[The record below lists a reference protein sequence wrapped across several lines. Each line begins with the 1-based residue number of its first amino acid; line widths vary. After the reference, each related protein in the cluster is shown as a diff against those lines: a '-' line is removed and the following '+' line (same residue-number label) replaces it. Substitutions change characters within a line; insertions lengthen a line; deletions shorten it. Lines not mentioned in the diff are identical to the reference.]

1 MIMARYLEKGE
12 NAMNLHIVPSG
23 KDDAILY
30 YAVSIRKG
38 KKTTSKNVSRIGR
51 LSELRKEYPDPIAH
65 FRAEAKRLTDEGKSE
80 SSFEIPAN
88 LMLDPMKK
96 RRIMLGYIFPQS
108 VYYSLGLDTV
118 MRGIRNESKT
128 TYDFNRIMRDLI
140 IGRVLSPLS
149 KNSTYEKAFSF
160 PEPPDYDLHH
170 VYRSLSLMAENF
182 DLIEEKAFKGMK
194 KYADVD
200 TSVTYY
206 DCTNF
211 YFETEEQDG
220 FRTYGKSKENRPN
233 PIVQMGLFLD
243 RNGLPISMCINPGK
257 TNEQKTM
264 IPLEKLMTERFGIEK
279 FVVCADCGL
288 SGKRNLR
295 FNSTENHGFVVT
307 KSLKKVS
314 EEVRAKLMGDD
325 GWKRFGDA
333 SGRLYSLKEIRE
345 DANLRDVIFYH
356 DERFVAESDGFEE
369 RIVTTYCG
377 RMREYQRSVRER
389 QLQRAMELV
398 SQGKIRKGVNQND
411 VRRFIVVDSVTEKGE
426 VAEKKVFS
434 IDSERFEEE
443 SKYDGFYAVT
453 TDLADD
459 PGEIIRINKGRWEIE
474 ESFRIMKS
482 DFDARPVFM
491 SREDRI
497 RAHFLTCY
505 LAYMIFRI
513 IEQKLNKGDVRYT
526 DAEILRTL
534 RDYEA
539 IDAESFYVGAME
551 GKAVKALEG
560 TFGLVGSMT
569 AFSKAQFRR
578 LVARSKKQEI

>member
-1 MIMARYLEKGE
+1 
-12 NAMNLHIVPSG
+12 MNLHIVPSG

-38 KKTTSKNVSRIGR
+38 KKTTSKNVRRIGR
-51 LSELRKEYPDPIAH
+51 LSELKKEYTDPIAH
-65 FRAEAKRLTDEGKSE
+65 FRAEAKRLTDEGRSE

-96 RRIMLGYIFPQS
+96 RRVMLGYIFPQS
-108 VYYSLGLDTV
+108 VYYSLGLNTV
-118 MRGIRNESKT
+118 MRSIRNESKV

-149 KNSTYEKAFSF
+149 KSSTYEKAFSF
-160 PEPPDYDLHH
+160 PEPPDYDLQH
-170 VYRSLSLMAENF
+170 VYRSLSLMAKSF

-211 YFETEEQDG
+211 YFEIEEEDG

-243 RNGLPISMCINPGK
+243 RNGLPISMCINPGR

-314 EEVRAKLMGDD
+314 EDVRARLMGDG

-356 DERFVAESDGFEE
+356 DERFAMGSDGFEE

-377 RMREYQRSVRER
+377 RLREYQRSVRER

-398 SQGKIRKGVNQND
+398 RQGKIRKGVNQND
-411 VRRFIVVDSVTEKGE
+411 VRRFIVVDSVTENGE

-434 IDSERFEEE
+434 IDRERFEEE
-443 SKYDGFYAVT
+443 SEYDGFYAVT
-453 TDLADD
+453 TDLDDD
-459 PGEIIRINKGRWEIE
+459 PGEIIRINRGRWEIE

-482 DFDARPVFM
+482 DFDGRPVFV

-505 LAYMIFRI
+505 LAFMIFRI

-526 DAEILRTL
+526 DPEILRTL

-539 IDAESFYVGAME
+539 IDAENFYVGAME
-551 GKAVKALEG
+551 GKAVRALES

-569 AFSKAQFRR
+569 ALSKAQFRR
-578 LVARSKKQEI
+578 LVARSKKEKI

>member
-1 MIMARYLEKGE
+1 
-12 NAMNLHIVPSG
+12 MNLHIVPSG

-38 KKTTSKNVSRIGR
+38 KKTTSKNVRRIGR
-51 LSELRKEYPDPIAH
+51 LSELKKEYTDPIAH
-65 FRAEAKRLTDEGKSE
+65 FRAEAKRLTDEGRSE

-96 RRIMLGYIFPQS
+96 RRVMLGYIFPQS
-108 VYYSLGLDTV
+108 VYYSLGLDMV
-118 MRGIRNESKT
+118 MRGIRNESKA

-149 KNSTYEKAFSF
+149 KSSTYEKAFSF
-160 PEPPDYDLHH
+160 PEPPDYDLQH
-170 VYRSLSLMAENF
+170 VYRSLSLMAKNF

-211 YFETEEQDG
+211 YFEIEEEDG

-243 RNGLPISMCINPGK
+243 RNGLPISMCINPGR

-307 KSLKKVS
+307 KSLKRVS
-314 EEVRAKLMGDD
+314 EDVRARLMGDG

-356 DERFVAESDGFEE
+356 DERFAMGSDGFEE

-377 RMREYQRSVRER
+377 RLREYQRSVRER

-398 SQGKIRKGVNQND
+398 RQGKIRKGVNQND
-411 VRRFIVVDSVTEKGE
+411 VRRFIVVDSVTENGE

-434 IDSERFEEE
+434 IDRERFEEE
-443 SKYDGFYAVT
+443 SEYDGFYAVT
-453 TDLADD
+453 TDLDDD
-459 PGEIIRINKGRWEIE
+459 PGEIIRINRGRWEIE

-482 DFDARPVFM
+482 DFDGRPVFV

-505 LAYMIFRI
+505 LAFMIFRI

-526 DAEILRTL
+526 DPEILRTL

-551 GKAVKALEG
+551 GKA
-560 TFGLVGSMT
+560 
-569 AFSKAQFRR
+569 
-578 LVARSKKQEI
+578 ARGA

>member
-1 MIMARYLEKGE
+1 
-12 NAMNLHIVPSG
+12 MNLHIVPSG

-38 KKTTSKNVSRIGR
+38 KKTTSKNVRRIGR
-51 LSELRKEYPDPIAH
+51 LSELKKEYTDPIAH
-65 FRAEAKRLTDEGKSE
+65 FRAEAKRLTDEGRSE

-88 LMLDPMKK
+88 VMLDPMKK
-96 RRIMLGYIFPQS
+96 RRVMLGYIFPQS
-108 VYYSLGLDTV
+108 VYYSLGLDMV
-118 MRGIRNESKT
+118 MRGIRNESKA

-149 KNSTYEKAFSF
+149 KSSTYEKAFSF
-160 PEPPDYDLHH
+160 PEPPDYDLQH
-170 VYRSLSLMAENF
+170 VYRSLSLMAKSF
-182 DLIEEKAFKGMK
+182 DHIEEKAFKGMK

-211 YFETEEQDG
+211 YFEIEEEDG

-243 RNGLPISMCINPGK
+243 RNGLPISMCINPGR

-314 EEVRAKLMGDD
+314 EDVRARLMGDG

-356 DERFVAESDGFEE
+356 DEKFAMGSDGFEE

-377 RMREYQRSVRER
+377 RLREYQRSVRER
-389 QLQRAMELV
+389 QLQRAMELIR
-398 SQGKIRKGVNQND
+398 QGKIRKGVNQND
-411 VRRFIVVDSVTEKGE
+411 VRRFIVVDSVTENGE

-434 IDSERFEEE
+434 IDRERFEEE
-443 SKYDGFYAVT
+443 SEYDGFYAVT
-453 TDLADD
+453 TDLDDD
-459 PGEIIRINKGRWEIE
+459 PGEIIRINRGRWEIE

-482 DFDARPVFM
+482 DFDGRPVFV

-505 LAYMIFRI
+505 LAFMIFRI

-526 DAEILRTL
+526 DPEILRTL

-551 GKAVKALEG
+551 GKAVRALES
-560 TFGLVGSMT
+560 TFGLVGSM
-569 AFSKAQFRR
+569 AALSKAQFRR
-578 LVARSKKQEI
+578 LVARSKKEKI

>member
-1 MIMARYLEKGE
+1 
-12 NAMNLHIVPSG
+12 MNLHIVPSG

-38 KKTTSKNVSRIGR
+38 KKTTSKNVRRIGR
-51 LSELRKEYPDPIAH
+51 LSELKKEYTDPIAH
-65 FRAEAKRLTDEGKSE
+65 FRAEAKRLTDEGRSE

-96 RRIMLGYIFPQS
+96 RRVMLGYIFPQS
-108 VYYSLGLDTV
+108 VYYSLGLDMV
-118 MRGIRNESKT
+118 MRGIRNESKV
-128 TYDFNRIMRDLI
+128 TYDFNRIMRDLV

-149 KNSTYEKAFSF
+149 KSSTYEKAFSF
-160 PEPPDYDLHH
+160 PEPPDYDLQH
-170 VYRSLSLMAENF
+170 VYRSLSLMAKNF

-211 YFETEEQDG
+211 YFEIEEEDG

-243 RNGLPISMCINPGK
+243 RNGLPISMCINPGRM
-257 TNEQKTM
+257 NEQKTM
-264 IPLEKLMTERFGIEK
+264 IPLEKMMTERFGIEK

-307 KSLKKVS
+307 KSLKKVN
-314 EEVRAKLMGDD
+314 EDVRARLMGDG

-356 DERFVAESDGFEE
+356 DEKFAMGSDGFEE

-377 RMREYQRSVRER
+377 RLREYQRSVRER

-398 SQGKIRKGVNQND
+398 RQGKIRKGVNQND
-411 VRRFIVVDSVTEKGE
+411 VRRFIVVDSVTENGE

-434 IDSERFEEE
+434 IDRERFEEE
-443 SKYDGFYAVT
+443 SEYDGFYAVT
-453 TDLADD
+453 TDLDDD
-459 PGEIIRINKGRWEIE
+459 PGEIIRINRGRWEIE

-482 DFDARPVFM
+482 DFDGRPVFV

-505 LAYMIFRI
+505 LAFMIFRI

-526 DAEILRTL
+526 DPEILRTL

-551 GKAVKALEG
+551 GKAVRALES

-578 LVARSKKQEI
+578 LVARSKKEKI

>member
-1 MIMARYLEKGE
+1 
-12 NAMNLHIVPSG
+12 MNLHIVPSG

-38 KKTTSKNVSRIGR
+38 KKTTSKNVRRIGR
-51 LSELRKEYPDPIAH
+51 LSELKKEYTDPIAH

-80 SSFEIPAN
+80 PSFEIPAN
-88 LMLDPMKK
+88 VMLDPMK
-96 RRIMLGYIFPQS
+96 RRRVMLGYIFPQS
-108 VYYSLGLDTV
+108 VYYSLGLNTV
-118 MRGIRNESKT
+118 MRGIRNESKV

-149 KNSTYEKAFSF
+149 KSSTYEKAFSF
-160 PEPPDYDLHH
+160 PEPPDYDLQH
-170 VYRSLSLMAENF
+170 VYRSLSLMAKNF

-211 YFETEEQDG
+211 YFEIEEEDG

-264 IPLEKLMTERFGIEK
+264 IPLEKMMTERFGIEK

-314 EEVRAKLMGDD
+314 EDVRARLMGDG

-356 DERFVAESDGFEE
+356 DERFAMGSDGFEE

-377 RMREYQRSVRER
+377 RLREYQRSVRER

-398 SQGKIRKGVNQND
+398 RQGKIRKGVNQND
-411 VRRFIVVDSVTEKGE
+411 VRRFIVVDSVTENGE

-434 IDSERFEEE
+434 IDRERFEEE
-443 SKYDGFYAVT
+443 SEYDGFYAVT
-453 TDLADD
+453 TDLDDD
-459 PGEIIRINKGRWEIE
+459 PGEIIRINRGRWEIE

-482 DFDARPVFM
+482 DFDGRPVFV

-505 LAYMIFRI
+505 LAFMIFRI

-526 DAEILRTL
+526 DPEILRTL

-551 GKAVKALEG
+551 GKAVRALES

-578 LVARSKKQEI
+578 LVARSKKEKI

>member
-1 MIMARYLEKGE
+1 
-12 NAMNLHIVPSG
+12 MNLHIVPSG

-38 KKTTSKNVSRIGR
+38 KKTTSKNVRRIGR
-51 LSELRKEYPDPIAH
+51 LSELKKEYTDPIAH
-65 FRAEAKRLTDEGKSE
+65 FRAEAKRLTDEGRSE

-96 RRIMLGYIFPQS
+96 RRVMLGYIFPQS
-108 VYYSLGLDTV
+108 VYYSLVLDMV
-118 MRGIRNESKT
+118 MRGIRNESKA

-149 KNSTYEKAFSF
+149 KSSTYEKAFSF
-160 PEPPDYDLHH
+160 PEPPDYDLQH
-170 VYRSLSLMAENF
+170 VYRSLSLMAKSF

-211 YFETEEQDG
+211 YFEIEEEDG

-243 RNGLPISMCINPGK
+243 RNGLPISMCINPGR

-264 IPLEKLMTERFGIEK
+264 IPLEKMMTERFGIEK

-314 EEVRAKLMGDD
+314 EDVRARLMGDG

-356 DERFVAESDGFEE
+356 DEKFAMGSDGFEE

-377 RMREYQRSVRER
+377 RLREYQRSVRER

-398 SQGKIRKGVNQND
+398 RQGKIRKGVNQND
-411 VRRFIVVDSVTEKGE
+411 VRRFIVVDSVTENGE

-434 IDSERFEEE
+434 IDRERFEKE
-443 SKYDGFYAVT
+443 SEYDGFYAVT
-453 TDLADD
+453 TDLDDD
-459 PGEIIRINKGRWEIE
+459 PGEIIRINRGRWEIE

-482 DFDARPVFM
+482 DFDGRPVFV

-505 LAYMIFRI
+505 LAFMIFRI

-526 DAEILRTL
+526 DPEILRTL

-539 IDAESFYVGAME
+539 IDAENFYVGAME
-551 GKAVKALEG
+551 GKAVRALES

-578 LVARSKKQEI
+578 LVARSKKEKI

>member
-1 MIMARYLEKGE
+1 
-12 NAMNLHIVPSG
+12 MNLHIVPSG

-38 KKTTSKNVSRIGR
+38 KKTTSKNVRRIGR
-51 LSELRKEYPDPIAH
+51 LSELKKEYTDPIAH
-65 FRAEAKRLTDEGKSE
+65 FRAEAKRLTDEGRSE

-96 RRIMLGYIFPQS
+96 RRVMLGYIFPQS
-108 VYYSLGLDTV
+108 VYYSLGLDMV
-118 MRGIRNESKT
+118 MRGIRNESKA

-149 KNSTYEKAFSF
+149 KSSTYEKAFSF
-160 PEPPDYDLHH
+160 PEPPDYDLQH
-170 VYRSLSLMAENF
+170 VYRSLSLMAKNF

-211 YFETEEQDG
+211 YFEIEEEDG

-314 EEVRAKLMGDD
+314 EDVRARLMGDG
-325 GWKRFGDA
+325 GWKRFGDV

-356 DERFVAESDGFEE
+356 DERFAMGSDGFEE

-377 RMREYQRSVRER
+377 RLREYQRSVRER

-398 SQGKIRKGVNQND
+398 RQGKIRKGVNQND
-411 VRRFIVVDSVTEKGE
+411 VRRFIVVDSVTENGE

-434 IDSERFEEE
+434 IDRERFEEE
-443 SKYDGFYAVT
+443 SEYDGFYAVT
-453 TDLADD
+453 TDLDDD
-459 PGEIIRINKGRWEIE
+459 PGEIIRINRGRWEIE

-482 DFDARPVFM
+482 DFDGRPVFV

-505 LAYMIFRI
+505 LAFMIFRI

-526 DAEILRTL
+526 DPEILRTL

-539 IDAESFYVGAME
+539 IDAENFYVGAME
-551 GKAVKALEG
+551 GKAVRALES

-569 AFSKAQFRR
+569 ALSKAQFRR
-578 LVARSKKQEI
+578 QVARSKKEKI

>member
-1 MIMARYLEKGE
+1 
-12 NAMNLHIVPSG
+12 MNLHIVPSG

-38 KKTTSKNVSRIGR
+38 KKTTSKNVRRIGR
-51 LSELRKEYPDPIAH
+51 LSELKKEYTDPIAH
-65 FRAEAKRLTDEGKSE
+65 FRAEAKRLTDEGRSE

-96 RRIMLGYIFPQS
+96 CRVMLGYIFPQS
-108 VYYSLGLDTV
+108 VYYSLGLDMV
-118 MRGIRNESKT
+118 MRGIRNESKA

-149 KNSTYEKAFSF
+149 KSSTYEKAFSF
-160 PEPPDYDLHH
+160 PEPPDYDLQH
-170 VYRSLSLMAENF
+170 VYRSLSLMAKSF

-211 YFETEEQDG
+211 YFEIEEEDG

-243 RNGLPISMCINPGK
+243 RNGLPISMCINPGR

-314 EEVRAKLMGDD
+314 EDVRARLMGDG

-356 DERFVAESDGFEE
+356 DERFAMGSDGFEE

-377 RMREYQRSVRER
+377 RLREYQRSVRER

-398 SQGKIRKGVNQND
+398 RQGKIRKGVNQND
-411 VRRFIVVDSVTEKGE
+411 VRRFIVVDSVTENGE

-434 IDSERFEEE
+434 IDRERFEEE
-443 SKYDGFYAVT
+443 SEYDGFYAVT
-453 TDLADD
+453 TDLDDD
-459 PGEIIRINKGRWEIE
+459 PGEIIRINRGRWEIE

-482 DFDARPVFM
+482 DFDGRPVFV

-505 LAYMIFRI
+505 LAFMIFRI

-526 DAEILRTL
+526 DPEILRTL

-539 IDAESFYVGAME
+539 IDAENFYVGAME
-551 GKAVKALEG
+551 GKAVRALES

-569 AFSKAQFRR
+569 ALSKAQFRR
-578 LVARSKKQEI
+578 LVARSK

>member
-1 MIMARYLEKGE
+1 
-12 NAMNLHIVPSG
+12 MNLHIVPSG

-38 KKTTSKNVSRIGR
+38 KKTTSKNVRRIGR
-51 LSELRKEYPDPIAH
+51 LSELKKEYTDPIAH
-65 FRAEAKRLTDEGKSE
+65 FRAEAKRLTDEGRSE

-96 RRIMLGYIFPQS
+96 RRVMLGYIFPQS
-108 VYYSLGLDTV
+108 VYYSLGLDMV
-118 MRGIRNESKT
+118 MRGIRNESKA

-149 KNSTYEKAFSF
+149 KSSTYEKAFSF
-160 PEPPDYDLHH
+160 PEPPDYDLQH
-170 VYRSLSLMAENF
+170 VYRSLSLMAKNF

-211 YFETEEQDG
+211 YFEIEEEDG

-243 RNGLPISMCINPGK
+243 RNGLPISMCINPGR

-314 EEVRAKLMGDD
+314 EDVRARLMGDG

-356 DERFVAESDGFEE
+356 DEKFAMGSDGFEE

-377 RMREYQRSVRER
+377 RLREYQRSVRER

-398 SQGKIRKGVNQND
+398 RQGKIRKGVNQND
-411 VRRFIVVDSVTEKGE
+411 VRRFIVVDSVTENGE

-434 IDSERFEEE
+434 IDRERFEEE
-443 SKYDGFYAVT
+443 SEYDGFYAVT
-453 TDLADD
+453 TDLDDD
-459 PGEIIRINKGRWEIE
+459 PGEIIRINRGRWEIE

-482 DFDARPVFM
+482 DFDGRPVFV

-505 LAYMIFRI
+505 LAFMIFRI

-526 DAEILRTL
+526 DPEILRTL

-551 GKAVKALEG
+551 GKAVRALES

-578 LVARSKKQEI
+578 LVARSKKEKI

>member
-1 MIMARYLEKGE
+1 
-12 NAMNLHIVPSG
+12 MNLHIVPSG

-38 KKTTSKNVSRIGR
+38 KKTTSKNVRRIGR
-51 LSELRKEYPDPIAH
+51 LSELKKEYTDPIAH

-80 SSFEIPAN
+80 PSFEIPAN
-88 LMLDPMKK
+88 VMLDPMKK

-108 VYYSLGLDTV
+108 VYYSLGLNTV
-118 MRGIRNESKT
+118 MRSIRNESKV

-149 KNSTYEKAFSF
+149 KSSTYEKAFSF
-160 PEPPDYDLHH
+160 PESPDYDLQH
-170 VYRSLSLMAENF
+170 VYRSLSLMAKNF

-211 YFETEEQDG
+211 YFEIEEEDG

-243 RNGLPISMCINPGK
+243 RNGLPISMCINPGR

-314 EEVRAKLMGDD
+314 EDVRARLMGDG

-345 DANLRDVIFYH
+345 DTNLRDVIFYH
-356 DERFVAESDGFEE
+356 DEKFAMGSDGFEE

-377 RMREYQRSVRER
+377 RLREYQRSVRER

-398 SQGKIRKGVNQND
+398 RQGKIRKGVNQND
-411 VRRFIVVDSVTEKGE
+411 VRRFIVVDSVTENGE

-434 IDSERFEEE
+434 IDRERFEEE
-443 SKYDGFYAVT
+443 SEYDGFYAVT
-453 TDLADD
+453 TDLDDD
-459 PGEIIRINKGRWEIE
+459 PGEIIRINRGRWEIE

-482 DFDARPVFM
+482 DFDGRPVFV

-505 LAYMIFRI
+505 LAFMIFRI

-526 DAEILRTL
+526 DLEILRTL

-539 IDAESFYVGAME
+539 IDAENFYVGAME
-551 GKAVKALEG
+551 GKAVRALES

-569 AFSKAQFRR
+569 ALSKAQFRR
-578 LVARSKKQEI
+578 LVARSKKEKI

>member
-1 MIMARYLEKGE
+1 
-12 NAMNLHIVPSG
+12 MNLHIVPSG

-38 KKTTSKNVSRIGR
+38 KKTTSKNVRRIGR
-51 LSELRKEYPDPIAH
+51 LSELKKEYTDPIAH
-65 FRAEAKRLTDEGKSE
+65 FRAEAKRLTDEGRSE

-88 LMLDPMKK
+88 VMLDPMKK
-96 RRIMLGYIFPQS
+96 RRVMLGYIFPQS
-108 VYYSLGLDTV
+108 VYYSLGLDMV
-118 MRGIRNESKT
+118 MRGIRNESKA

-160 PEPPDYDLHH
+160 PEPPDYDLQH
-170 VYRSLSLMAENF
+170 VYRSLSLMAKNF

-211 YFETEEQDG
+211 YFEIEEEDG

-243 RNGLPISMCINPGK
+243 RNGLPISMCINPGR

-314 EEVRAKLMGDD
+314 EDVRARLMGDG

-389 QLQRAMELV
+389 QLQRAMDLV

-411 VRRFIVVDSVTEKGE
+411 VRRFIVVDSVTENGE

-434 IDSERFEEE
+434 IDRERFGEE
-443 SKYDGFYAVT
+443 SEYDGFYAVT
-453 TDLADD
+453 TDLDDD
-459 PGEIIRINKGRWEIE
+459 PGEIIRINRGRWEIE

-482 DFDARPVFM
+482 DFDGRPVFV

-505 LAYMIFRI
+505 LAFMIFRI

-526 DAEILRTL
+526 DPEILRTL

-539 IDAESFYVGAME
+539 IDAENFYVGAME
-551 GKAVKALEG
+551 GKAVRALES

-578 LVARSKKQEI
+578 LVARSKKEKI

>member
-1 MIMARYLEKGE
+1 
-12 NAMNLHIVPSG
+12 MNLHIVPSG

-38 KKTTSKNVSRIGR
+38 KKTTSKNVRRIGR
-51 LSELRKEYPDPIAH
+51 LSELKKEYTDPIAH

-80 SSFEIPAN
+80 LSFEIPAN
-88 LMLDPMKK
+88 VMLDPMKK

-108 VYYSLGLDTV
+108 VYYSLGLNTV
-118 MRGIRNESKT
+118 MRSIRNESKV
-128 TYDFNRIMRDLI
+128 TYDFNRIMRDLV

-149 KNSTYEKAFSF
+149 KSSTYEKAFSF
-160 PEPPDYDLHH
+160 PESPDYDLQH
-170 VYRSLSLMAENF
+170 VYRSLSLMAKNF

-211 YFETEEQDG
+211 YFEIEEEDG

-243 RNGLPISMCINPGK
+243 RNGLPISMCINPGR

-264 IPLEKLMTERFGIEK
+264 IPLEKMMTERFGIEK

-288 SGKRNLR
+288 SGKKNLR

-314 EEVRAKLMGDD
+314 EDVRARLMGDG

-356 DERFVAESDGFEE
+356 DEKFAMGSDGFEE

-377 RMREYQRSVRER
+377 SLREYQRSVRER
-389 QLQRAMELV
+389 QLQRAMELIR
-398 SQGKIRKGVNQND
+398 QGKIRKGVNQND
-411 VRRFIVVDSVTEKGE
+411 VRRFIVVDSVTENGE

-434 IDSERFEEE
+434 IDRERFEKE
-443 SKYDGFYAVT
+443 SEYDGFYAVT
-453 TDLADD
+453 TDLDDD
-459 PGEIIRINKGRWEIE
+459 PAEIIRINRGRWEIE

-482 DFDARPVFM
+482 DFDGRPVFV

-505 LAYMIFRI
+505 LAFMIFRI

-526 DAEILRTL
+526 DPEILRTL

-551 GKAVKALEG
+551 GKAVRALES
-560 TFGLVGSMT
+560 TFGLVGSMA

-578 LVARSKKQEI
+578 LVARSKKEKI

>member
-1 MIMARYLEKGE
+1 
-12 NAMNLHIVPSG
+12 MNLHIVPSG

-38 KKTTSKNVSRIGR
+38 KKTTSKNVRRIGR
-51 LSELRKEYPDPIAH
+51 LSELKKEYTDPIAH
-65 FRAEAKRLTDEGKSE
+65 FRAEAKRLTDEGRSE

-96 RRIMLGYIFPQS
+96 RRVMLGYIFPQS
-108 VYYSLGLDTV
+108 VYYSLGLDMV
-118 MRGIRNESKT
+118 MRGIRNESKA

-149 KNSTYEKAFSF
+149 KSSTYEKAFSF
-160 PEPPDYDLHH
+160 PEPPDYDLQH
-170 VYRSLSLMAENF
+170 VYRSLSLMAKNF

-211 YFETEEQDG
+211 YFEIEEEDG

-243 RNGLPISMCINPGK
+243 RNGLPISMCINPGR

-264 IPLEKLMTERFGIEK
+264 IPLEKMMTERFGIEK

-314 EEVRAKLMGDD
+314 EDVRARLMGDG

-356 DERFVAESDGFEE
+356 DEKFAMGSDGFEE

-377 RMREYQRSVRER
+377 RLREYQRSVRER
-389 QLQRAMELV
+389 QLQRAMELIR
-398 SQGKIRKGVNQND
+398 QGKIRKGVNQND
-411 VRRFIVVDSVTEKGE
+411 VRRFIVVDNVTENGE

-434 IDSERFEEE
+434 IDRERFEEE
-443 SKYDGFYAVT
+443 SEYDGFYAVT
-453 TDLADD
+453 TDLDDD
-459 PGEIIRINKGRWEIE
+459 PGEIIRINRGRWEIE

-482 DFDARPVFM
+482 DFDGRPVFV

-505 LAYMIFRI
+505 LAFMIFRI

-526 DAEILRTL
+526 DPEILRTL

-551 GKAVKALEG
+551 GKAVRALES

-578 LVARSKKQEI
+578 LVARSKKEKI

>member
-1 MIMARYLEKGE
+1 
-12 NAMNLHIVPSG
+12 MNLHIVPSG

-38 KKTTSKNVSRIGR
+38 KKTTSKNVRRIGR
-51 LSELRKEYPDPIAH
+51 LSELKKEYTDPIAY
-65 FRAEAKRLTDEGKSE
+65 FRAEAKRLTDEGRSE

-96 RRIMLGYIFPQS
+96 RRVMLGYIFPQS
-108 VYYSLGLDTV
+108 VYYSLGLDMV
-118 MRGIRNESKT
+118 MRGIRNESKV

-149 KNSTYEKAFSF
+149 KSSTYEKAFSF
-160 PEPPDYDLHH
+160 PEPPDYDLQH
-170 VYRSLSLMAENF
+170 VYRSLSLMAKNF

-211 YFETEEQDG
+211 YFEIEEEDG

-243 RNGLPISMCINPGK
+243 RNGLPISMCINPGR

-307 KSLKKVS
+307 KSLKRVS
-314 EEVRAKLMGDD
+314 EDVRARLMGDG

-333 SGRLYSLKEIRE
+333 SVRLYSLKEIRE

-356 DERFVAESDGFEE
+356 DERFAMGSDGFEE

-377 RMREYQRSVRER
+377 RLREYQRSVRER

-398 SQGKIRKGVNQND
+398 RQGKIRKGVNQND
-411 VRRFIVVDSVTEKGE
+411 VRRFIVVDSVTENGE

-434 IDSERFEEE
+434 IDRERFEEE
-443 SKYDGFYAVT
+443 SEYDGFYAVT
-453 TDLADD
+453 TDLDDD
-459 PGEIIRINKGRWEIE
+459 PGEIIRINRGRWEIE

-482 DFDARPVFM
+482 DFDGRPVFV

-505 LAYMIFRI
+505 LAFMIFRI

-526 DAEILRTL
+526 DPEILRTL

-539 IDAESFYVGAME
+539 IDAENFYVGAME
-551 GKAVKALEG
+551 GKAVRALES

-569 AFSKAQFRR
+569 ALSKAQFRR
-578 LVARSKKQEI
+578 LVARSKKEKI

>member
-1 MIMARYLEKGE
+1 
-12 NAMNLHIVPSG
+12 MNLHIVPSG

-38 KKTTSKNVSRIGR
+38 KKTTSKNVRRIGR
-51 LSELRKEYPDPIAH
+51 LSELKKEYTDPIAH
-65 FRAEAKRLTDEGKSE
+65 FRAEAKRLTDEGRSE

-96 RRIMLGYIFPQS
+96 RRVMLGYIFPQS
-108 VYYSLGLDTV
+108 VYYSLGLDMV
-118 MRGIRNESKT
+118 MRGIRNESKA

-149 KNSTYEKAFSF
+149 KSSTYEKAFSF
-160 PEPPDYDLHH
+160 PEPPDYDLQH
-170 VYRSLSLMAENF
+170 VYRSLSLMAKNF

-211 YFETEEQDG
+211 YFEIEEEDG

-243 RNGLPISMCINPGK
+243 RNGLPISMCINPGR

-307 KSLKKVS
+307 KSLKRVS
-314 EEVRAKLMGDD
+314 EDVRARLMGDG

-356 DERFVAESDGFEE
+356 DERFAMGSDGFEE

-377 RMREYQRSVRER
+377 RLREYQRSVRER

-398 SQGKIRKGVNQND
+398 RQGKIRKGVNQND
-411 VRRFIVVDSVTEKGE
+411 VRRFIVVDSVTENGE

-434 IDSERFEEE
+434 IDRERFEEE
-443 SKYDGFYAVT
+443 SEYDGFYAVT
-453 TDLADD
+453 TDLDDD
-459 PGEIIRINKGRWEIE
+459 PGEIIRINSGRWEIE

-482 DFDARPVFM
+482 DFDGRPVFV

-505 LAYMIFRI
+505 LAFMIFRI

-526 DAEILRTL
+526 DPEILRTL

-539 IDAESFYVGAME
+539 IDAENFYVGAME
-551 GKAVKALEG
+551 GKAVRALES

-569 AFSKAQFRR
+569 ALSKAQFRR
-578 LVARSKKQEI
+578 LVARSKKEKI

>member
-1 MIMARYLEKGE
+1 
-12 NAMNLHIVPSG
+12 MNLHIVPSG

-38 KKTTSKNVSRIGR
+38 KKTTSKNVRRIGR
-51 LSELRKEYPDPIAH
+51 LSELKKEYTDPIAH
-65 FRAEAKRLTDEGKSE
+65 FRAEAKRLTDEGRSE

-96 RRIMLGYIFPQS
+96 RRVMLGYIFPQS
-108 VYYSLGLDTV
+108 VYYSLGLDMV
-118 MRGIRNESKT
+118 MRGIRNESKV

-149 KNSTYEKAFSF
+149 KSSTYEKAFSF
-160 PEPPDYDLHH
+160 PEPPDYDLQH
-170 VYRSLSLMAENF
+170 VYRSLSLMAKSF

-211 YFETEEQDG
+211 YFEIEEEDG

-314 EEVRAKLMGDD
+314 EDVRARLMGDG

-356 DERFVAESDGFEE
+356 DERFAMGSDGFEE

-377 RMREYQRSVRER
+377 RLREYQRSVRER

-398 SQGKIRKGVNQND
+398 RQGKIRKGVNQND
-411 VRRFIVVDSVTEKGE
+411 VRRFIVVDSVTENGE

-434 IDSERFEEE
+434 IDRERFEEE
-443 SKYDGFYAVT
+443 SEYDGFYAVT
-453 TDLADD
+453 TDLDDD
-459 PGEIIRINKGRWEIE
+459 PGEIIRINRGRWEIE

-482 DFDARPVFM
+482 DFDGRPVFV

-505 LAYMIFRI
+505 LAFMIFRI

-526 DAEILRTL
+526 DPEILRTL

-539 IDAESFYVGAME
+539 IDAENFYVGAME
-551 GKAVKALEG
+551 GKAVRALES

-569 AFSKAQFRR
+569 ALSKAQFRR
-578 LVARSKKQEI
+578 LVARSKKEKI

>member
-1 MIMARYLEKGE
+1 
-12 NAMNLHIVPSG
+12 MNLHIVPSG

-38 KKTTSKNVSRIGR
+38 KKTTSKNVRRIGR
-51 LSELRKEYPDPIAH
+51 LSELKKEYTDPIAH

-80 SSFEIPAN
+80 PSFEIPAN
-88 LMLDPMKK
+88 VMLDPMKK
-96 RRIMLGYIFPQS
+96 RRVMLGYIFPQS
-108 VYYSLGLDTV
+108 VYYSLGLDMV
-118 MRGIRNESKT
+118 MRGIRNESKA

-149 KNSTYEKAFSF
+149 KSSTYEKAFSF
-160 PEPPDYDLHH
+160 PEPPDYDLQH
-170 VYRSLSLMAENF
+170 VYRSLSLMAKSF

-211 YFETEEQDG
+211 YFEIEEEDG

-243 RNGLPISMCINPGK
+243 RNGLPISMCINPGRM
-257 TNEQKTM
+257 NEQKTM

-314 EEVRAKLMGDD
+314 EDVRARLMGDG

-356 DERFVAESDGFEE
+356 DERFAMGSDGFEE

-377 RMREYQRSVRER
+377 RLREYQRSVRER

-398 SQGKIRKGVNQND
+398 RQGKIRKGVNQND
-411 VRRFIVVDSVTEKGE
+411 VRRFIVVDSVTENGE

-434 IDSERFEEE
+434 IDRERFEEE
-443 SKYDGFYAVT
+443 SEYDGFYAVT
-453 TDLADD
+453 TDLDDD
-459 PGEIIRINKGRWEIE
+459 PGEIIRINRGRWEIE

-482 DFDARPVFM
+482 DFDGRPVFV

-505 LAYMIFRI
+505 LAFMIFRI

-526 DAEILRTL
+526 DPEILRTL

-539 IDAESFYVGAME
+539 IDAENFYVGAME
-551 GKAVKALEG
+551 GKAVRALES

-578 LVARSKKQEI
+578 LVARSKKEKI

>member
-1 MIMARYLEKGE
+1 
-12 NAMNLHIVPSG
+12 MNLHIVPSG

-38 KKTTSKNVSRIGR
+38 KKTTSKNVRRIGR
-51 LSELRKEYPDPIAH
+51 LSELKKEYTDPIAH
-65 FRAEAKRLTDEGKSE
+65 FRAEAKRFTDEGRSE

-88 LMLDPMKK
+88 LMLDPMK
-96 RRIMLGYIFPQS
+96 RRRVMLGYIFPQS
-108 VYYSLGLDTV
+108 VYYSLGLDMV
-118 MRGIRNESKT
+118 MRGIRNESKA
-128 TYDFNRIMRDLI
+128 TYDFNRIMRDLV

-149 KNSTYEKAFSF
+149 KSSTYEKAFSF
-160 PEPPDYDLHH
+160 PEPPDYDLQH
-170 VYRSLSLMAENF
+170 VYRSLSLMAKNF

-211 YFETEEQDG
+211 YFEIEDEDG

-314 EEVRAKLMGDD
+314 EDVRARLMGDG

-356 DERFVAESDGFEE
+356 DEKFAMGSDGFEE

-377 RMREYQRSVRER
+377 RLREYQRSVRER
-389 QLQRAMELV
+389 QLQRAMELIR
-398 SQGKIRKGVNQND
+398 QGKIRKGVNQND
-411 VRRFIVVDSVTEKGE
+411 VRRFIVVDSVTENGE

-434 IDSERFEEE
+434 IDRERFEEE
-443 SKYDGFYAVT
+443 SEYDGFYAVT
-453 TDLADD
+453 TDLDDD
-459 PGEIIRINKGRWEIE
+459 PGEIIRINRGRWEIE

-482 DFDARPVFM
+482 DFDGRPVFV

-505 LAYMIFRI
+505 LAFMIFRI
-513 IEQKLNKGDVRYT
+513 IEQKLNKCDVRYT
-526 DAEILRTL
+526 DPEILRTL

-551 GKAVKALEG
+551 GKAVRALES

-578 LVARSKKQEI
+578 LVARSKKEKI

>member
-1 MIMARYLEKGE
+1 
-12 NAMNLHIVPSG
+12 MNLHIVPSG

-38 KKTTSKNVSRIGR
+38 KKTTSKNVRRIGR
-51 LSELRKEYPDPIAH
+51 LSELKKEYTDPIAH
-65 FRAEAKRLTDEGKSE
+65 FRAEAKRLTDEGRSE

-96 RRIMLGYIFPQS
+96 RRVMLGYIFPQS
-108 VYYSLGLDTV
+108 VYYSLGLDMV
-118 MRGIRNESKT
+118 MRGIRNESKA

-149 KNSTYEKAFSF
+149 KSSTYEKAFSF
-160 PEPPDYDLHH
+160 PEPPDYDLQH
-170 VYRSLSLMAENF
+170 VYRSLSLMAKNF

-211 YFETEEQDG
+211 YFEIEEEDG

-243 RNGLPISMCINPGK
+243 RNGLPISMCINPGR

-314 EEVRAKLMGDD
+314 EDVRARLMGDG

-356 DERFVAESDGFEE
+356 DERFAMGSDGFEE

-377 RMREYQRSVRER
+377 RLREYQRSVRER

-398 SQGKIRKGVNQND
+398 RQGKIRKGVNQND
-411 VRRFIVVDSVTEKGE
+411 VRRFIVVDSVTENGE

-434 IDSERFEEE
+434 IDRERFEEE
-443 SKYDGFYAVT
+443 SEYDGFYAVT
-453 TDLADD
+453 TDLDDD
-459 PGEIIRINKGRWEIE
+459 PGEIIRINRGRWEIE

-482 DFDARPVFM
+482 DFDGRPVFV

-505 LAYMIFRI
+505 LAFMIFRI

-526 DAEILRTL
+526 DPEILRTL

-551 GKAVKALEG
+551 GKAVRALES

-578 LVARSKKQEI
+578 LVARSKKEKI

>member
-1 MIMARYLEKGE
+1 
-12 NAMNLHIVPSG
+12 MNLHIVPSG

-38 KKTTSKNVSRIGR
+38 KKTTSKNVRRIGR
-51 LSELRKEYPDPIAH
+51 LSELKKEYTDPIAH
-65 FRAEAKRLTDEGKSE
+65 FRAEAKRLTDEGRSE

-88 LMLDPMKK
+88 LMLDPMK
-96 RRIMLGYIFPQS
+96 RRRVMLGYIFPQS
-108 VYYSLGLDTV
+108 VYYSLGLDMV
-118 MRGIRNESKT
+118 MRGIRNESKA

-149 KNSTYEKAFSF
+149 KSSTYEKAFSF
-160 PEPPDYDLHH
+160 PEPPDYDLQH
-170 VYRSLSLMAENF
+170 VYRSLSLMAKSF

-211 YFETEEQDG
+211 YFEIEEEDG

-243 RNGLPISMCINPGK
+243 RNGLPISMCINPGR

-264 IPLEKLMTERFGIEK
+264 IPLEKMMTERFGIEK

-314 EEVRAKLMGDD
+314 EDVRARLMGDG

-356 DERFVAESDGFEE
+356 DERFAMGSDGFEE

-377 RMREYQRSVRER
+377 RLREYQRSVRER

-398 SQGKIRKGVNQND
+398 RQGKIRKGVNQND
-411 VRRFIVVDSVTEKGE
+411 VRRFIVVDSVTENGE

-434 IDSERFEEE
+434 IDRERFEEE
-443 SKYDGFYAVT
+443 SEYDGFYAVT
-453 TDLADD
+453 TDLDDD
-459 PGEIIRINKGRWEIE
+459 PGEIIRINRGRWEIE

-482 DFDARPVFM
+482 DFDGRPVFV

-505 LAYMIFRI
+505 LAFMIFRI

-526 DAEILRTL
+526 DPEILRTL

-539 IDAESFYVGAME
+539 IDAENFYVGAME
-551 GKAVKALEG
+551 GKAVRALES

-569 AFSKAQFRR
+569 ALSKAQFRR
-578 LVARSKKQEI
+578 LVARSKKEKI

>member
-1 MIMARYLEKGE
+1 
-12 NAMNLHIVPSG
+12 MNLHIVPSG

-38 KKTTSKNVSRIGR
+38 KKTTSKNVRRIGR
-51 LSELRKEYPDPIAH
+51 LSELKKEYTDPIAH
-65 FRAEAKRLTDEGKSE
+65 FRAEAKRLTDEGRSE

-88 LMLDPMKK
+88 LMLDPMK
-96 RRIMLGYIFPQS
+96 RRRVMLGYIFPQS
-108 VYYSLGLDTV
+108 VYYSLGLDMV
-118 MRGIRNESKT
+118 MRGIRNESKA
-128 TYDFNRIMRDLI
+128 TYDFNRIMRDLV

-149 KNSTYEKAFSF
+149 KSSTYEKAFSF
-160 PEPPDYDLHH
+160 PEPPDYDLQH
-170 VYRSLSLMAENF
+170 VYRSLSLMAKNF

-211 YFETEEQDG
+211 YFEIEEEDG

-243 RNGLPISMCINPGK
+243 RNGLPISMCINPGR

-314 EEVRAKLMGDD
+314 EDVRARLMGDG

-333 SGRLYSLKEIRE
+333 SGRLYSLKKIRE

-356 DERFVAESDGFEE
+356 DEKFAMGSDGFEE

-377 RMREYQRSVRER
+377 RLREYQRSVRER

-398 SQGKIRKGVNQND
+398 RQGKIRKGVNQND
-411 VRRFIVVDSVTEKGE
+411 VRRFIVVDSVTENGE

-434 IDSERFEEE
+434 IDRERFEEE
-443 SKYDGFYAVT
+443 SEYDGFYAVT
-453 TDLADD
+453 TDLDDD
-459 PGEIIRINKGRWEIE
+459 PGEIIRINRGRWEIE

-482 DFDARPVFM
+482 DFDGRPVFV

-505 LAYMIFRI
+505 LAFMIFRI

-526 DAEILRTL
+526 DPEILRTL

-539 IDAESFYVGAME
+539 IDAENFYVGAME
-551 GKAVKALEG
+551 GKAVRALES

-578 LVARSKKQEI
+578 LVARSKKEKI

>member
-1 MIMARYLEKGE
+1 
-12 NAMNLHIVPSG
+12 MNLHIVPSG

-38 KKTTSKNVSRIGR
+38 KKTTSKNVRRIGR
-51 LSELRKEYPDPIAH
+51 LSELKKEYTDPIAH
-65 FRAEAKRLTDEGKSE
+65 FRAEAKRLTDEGRSE

-96 RRIMLGYIFPQS
+96 RRVMLGYIFPQS
-108 VYYSLGLDTV
+108 VYYSLGLDMV
-118 MRGIRNESKT
+118 MRGIRNESKA

-149 KNSTYEKAFSF
+149 KSSTYEKAFSF
-160 PEPPDYDLHH
+160 PEPPDYDLQH
-170 VYRSLSLMAENF
+170 VYRSLSLMAKSF

-211 YFETEEQDG
+211 YFEIEEEDG

-243 RNGLPISMCINPGK
+243 RNGLPISMCINPGR

-314 EEVRAKLMGDD
+314 EDVRARLMGDG

-333 SGRLYSLKEIRE
+333 SGRLYSLKKIRE

-356 DERFVAESDGFEE
+356 DERFAMGSDGFEE

-377 RMREYQRSVRER
+377 RLREYQRSVRER

-398 SQGKIRKGVNQND
+398 RQGKIRKGVNQND
-411 VRRFIVVDSVTEKGE
+411 VRRFIVVDSVTENGE

-434 IDSERFEEE
+434 IDRERFEEE
-443 SKYDGFYAVT
+443 SEYDGFYAVT
-453 TDLADD
+453 TDLDDD

-482 DFDARPVFM
+482 DFDGRPVFV

-505 LAYMIFRI
+505 LAFMIFRI

-526 DAEILRTL
+526 DPEILRTL

-539 IDAESFYVGAME
+539 IDAESFYIGAME
-551 GKAVKALEG
+551 GKAVRALES

-569 AFSKAQFRR
+569 ALSKAQFRR
-578 LVARSKKQEI
+578 LVARSKKEKI

>member
-1 MIMARYLEKGE
+1 
-12 NAMNLHIVPSG
+12 MNLHIVPSG

-38 KKTTSKNVSRIGR
+38 KKTTSKNVRRIGR
-51 LSELRKEYPDPIAH
+51 LSELKKEYTDPIAH
-65 FRAEAKRLTDEGKSE
+65 FRAEAKRLTDEGRSE

-96 RRIMLGYIFPQS
+96 RRVMLGYIFPQS
-108 VYYSLGLDTV
+108 VYYSLGLDMV
-118 MRGIRNESKT
+118 MRGIRNESKA

-149 KNSTYEKAFSF
+149 KSSTYEKAFSF
-160 PEPPDYDLHH
+160 PEPPDYDLQH
-170 VYRSLSLMAENF
+170 VYRSLSLMAKNF

-211 YFETEEQDG
+211 YFEIEEEDG

-243 RNGLPISMCINPGK
+243 RNGLPISMCINPGR

-314 EEVRAKLMGDD
+314 EDVRARLMGDG

-356 DERFVAESDGFEE
+356 DERFAMGSDGFEE

-377 RMREYQRSVRER
+377 RLREYQRSVRER

-398 SQGKIRKGVNQND
+398 RQGKIRKGVNQND
-411 VRRFIVVDSVTEKGE
+411 VRRFIVVDSVTENGE

-434 IDSERFEEE
+434 IDRERFEEE
-443 SKYDGFYAVT
+443 SEYDGFYAVT
-453 TDLADD
+453 TDLDDD
-459 PGEIIRINKGRWEIE
+459 PGEIIRINRGRWEIE

-482 DFDARPVFM
+482 DFDGRPVFV

-505 LAYMIFRI
+505 LAFMIFRI

-526 DAEILRTL
+526 DPEILRTL

-539 IDAESFYVGAME
+539 IDAENFYVGAME
-551 GKAVKALEG
+551 GKAVRALES

-578 LVARSKKQEI
+578 LVARSKKEKI

>member
-1 MIMARYLEKGE
+1 
-12 NAMNLHIVPSG
+12 MNLHIVPSG

-38 KKTTSKNVSRIGR
+38 KKTTSKNVRRIGR
-51 LSELRKEYPDPIAH
+51 LSELKKEYTDPIAH
-65 FRAEAKRLTDEGKSE
+65 FRAEAKRLTDEGRSE

-96 RRIMLGYIFPQS
+96 RRVMLGYIFPQS
-108 VYYSLGLDTV
+108 VYYSLGLDMV
-118 MRGIRNESKT
+118 MRGIRNESKA
-128 TYDFNRIMRDLI
+128 TYDFNRIMRDLV

-149 KNSTYEKAFSF
+149 KSSTYEKAFSF
-160 PEPPDYDLHH
+160 PEPPDYDLQH
-170 VYRSLSLMAENF
+170 VYRSLSLMAKNF

-211 YFETEEQDG
+211 YFEIEEEDG

-288 SGKRNLR
+288 SGKKNLR

-314 EEVRAKLMGDD
+314 EDVKARLMGDG

-345 DANLRDVIFYH
+345 DTNLRDVIFYH
-356 DERFVAESDGFEE
+356 DEKFAMGSDGFEE

-377 RMREYQRSVRER
+377 RLREYQRSVRER

-398 SQGKIRKGVNQND
+398 RQGKIRKGVNQND
-411 VRRFIVVDSVTEKGE
+411 VRRFIVVDSVTENGE

-434 IDSERFEEE
+434 IDRERFEEE
-443 SKYDGFYAVT
+443 SEYDGFYAVT
-453 TDLADD
+453 TDLDDD
-459 PGEIIRINKGRWEIE
+459 PAEIIRINRGRWEIE

-482 DFDARPVFM
+482 DFDGRPVFV

-505 LAYMIFRI
+505 LAFMIFRI

-526 DAEILRTL
+526 DPEILRTL

-551 GKAVKALEG
+551 GKAVRALES

-578 LVARSKKQEI
+578 LVARSKKEEI

>member
-1 MIMARYLEKGE
+1 
-12 NAMNLHIVPSG
+12 MNLHIVPSG

-38 KKTTSKNVSRIGR
+38 KKTTSRNVRRIGR
-51 LSELRKEYPDPIAH
+51 LSELRKEYADPVAH
-65 FRAEAKRLTDEGKSE
+65 FRAEAKRLTEEGKSE
-80 SSFEIPAN
+80 TSFEIPAN
-88 LMLDPMKK
+88 RMIDPTKR

-118 MRGIRNESKT
+118 MKGIRNGSKA
-128 TYDFNRIMRDLI
+128 TYDFNRIMRDLV

-149 KNSTYEKAFSF
+149 KSSTYGKAFSF
-160 PEPPDYDLHH
+160 PEPPDYGLHH

-182 DLIEEKAFKGMK
+182 DLIEEKAFKGMR

-211 YFETEEQDG
+211 YFETEEEDG

-264 IPLEKLMTERFGIEK
+264 IPLEKLMTERFGIRK

-288 SGKRNLR
+288 SGKKNLR
-295 FNSTENHGFVVT
+295 FNSAENHGFVVT
-307 KSLKKVS
+307 KSLKKAS
-314 EEVRAKLMGDD
+314 EEVRARLMGDG
-325 GWKRFGDA
+325 GWRRFGDG

-345 DANLRDVIFYH
+345 DANLKDDIFYH
-356 DERFVAESDGFEE
+356 DERFVMGSDGFEE

-377 RMREYQRSVRER
+377 RLREYQRSVRER

-398 SQGKIRKGVNQND
+398 SQGKLRKGVNQND
-411 VRRFIVVDSVTEKGE
+411 VRRFIAVDSVTEDGE
-426 VAEKKVFS
+426 VAERKVFS
-434 IDSERFEEE
+434 IDRERFEEE
-443 SKYDGFYAVT
+443 SKYDGFHAVT

-474 ESFRIMKS
+474 ESFRVMKS
-482 DFDARPVFM
+482 DFDARPVFV

-505 LAYMIFRI
+505 LAYMIFRV
-513 IEQKLNKGDVRYT
+513 IEQKINKGDERYT

-539 IDAESFYVGAME
+539 VDAESFYVGAME
-551 GKAVKALEG
+551 GKAVRALES
-560 TFGLVGSMT
+560 TFGLAGSMT

-578 LVARSKKQEI
+578 LVARSKKEEI

>member
-1 MIMARYLEKGE
+1 
-12 NAMNLHIVPSG
+12 MNLHIVPSG

-38 KKTTSKNVSRIGR
+38 KKTTSKNVRRIGR
-51 LSELRKEYPDPIAH
+51 LSELKKEYTDPIAH
-65 FRAEAKRLTDEGKSE
+65 FRAEAKRLTDEGRSE

-88 LMLDPMKK
+88 LMLDPMK
-96 RRIMLGYIFPQS
+96 RRRVMLGYIFPQS
-108 VYYSLGLDTV
+108 VYYSLGLDMV
-118 MRGIRNESKT
+118 MRGIRNESKA

-149 KNSTYEKAFSF
+149 KSSTYEKAFSF
-160 PEPPDYDLHH
+160 PEPPDYDLQH
-170 VYRSLSLMAENF
+170 VYRSLSLMAKSF

-211 YFETEEQDG
+211 YFEIEEEDG

-243 RNGLPISMCINPGK
+243 RNGLPISMCINPGR

-314 EEVRAKLMGDD
+314 EDVRARLMGDG

-333 SGRLYSLKEIRE
+333 SGRLYSLKKIRE

-356 DERFVAESDGFEE
+356 DERFAMGSDGFEE

-377 RMREYQRSVRER
+377 RLREYQRSVRER

-398 SQGKIRKGVNQND
+398 RQGKIRKGVNQND
-411 VRRFIVVDSVTEKGE
+411 VRRFIVVDSVTENGE

-434 IDSERFEEE
+434 IDRERFEEE
-443 SKYDGFYAVT
+443 SEYDGFYAVT
-453 TDLADD
+453 TDLDDD

-482 DFDARPVFM
+482 DFDGRPVFV

-505 LAYMIFRI
+505 LAFMIFRI

-526 DAEILRTL
+526 DPEILRTL

-551 GKAVKALEG
+551 GKAVRALES

-569 AFSKAQFRR
+569 ALSKAQFRR
-578 LVARSKKQEI
+578 LVARSKKEKI

>member
-1 MIMARYLEKGE
+1 
-12 NAMNLHIVPSG
+12 MNLHIVPSG

-38 KKTTSKNVSRIGR
+38 KKTTSKNVRRIGR
-51 LSELRKEYPDPIAH
+51 LSELKKEYTDPIAH
-65 FRAEAKRLTDEGKSE
+65 FRAEAKRLTDEGRSE

-96 RRIMLGYIFPQS
+96 RRVMLGYIFPQS
-108 VYYSLGLDTV
+108 VYYSLGLDMV
-118 MRGIRNESKT
+118 MRGIRNESKA

-149 KNSTYEKAFSF
+149 KSSTYEKAFSF
-160 PEPPDYDLHH
+160 PEPPDYDLQH
-170 VYRSLSLMAENF
+170 VYRSLSLMAKNF

-211 YFETEEQDG
+211 YFEIEEEDG

-243 RNGLPISMCINPGK
+243 RNGLPISMCINPGR

-314 EEVRAKLMGDD
+314 EDVRARLMGDG

-345 DANLRDVIFYH
+345 DTNLRDVIFYH
-356 DERFVAESDGFEE
+356 DERFAMGSDGFEE

-377 RMREYQRSVRER
+377 RLREYQRSVRER

-398 SQGKIRKGVNQND
+398 RQGKIRKDVNQND
-411 VRRFIVVDSVTEKGE
+411 VRRFIVVDSVTENGE

-434 IDSERFEEE
+434 IDRERFEEE
-443 SKYDGFYAVT
+443 SEYDGFYAVT
-453 TDLADD
+453 TDLDDD
-459 PGEIIRINKGRWEIE
+459 PGEIIRINRGRWEIE

-482 DFDARPVFM
+482 DFDGRPVFV

-505 LAYMIFRI
+505 LAFMIFRI

-526 DAEILRTL
+526 DPEILRTL

-539 IDAESFYVGAME
+539 IDAENFYVGAME
-551 GKAVKALEG
+551 GKAVRALES

-569 AFSKAQFRR
+569 ALSKAQFRR
-578 LVARSKKQEI
+578 LVARSKKEKI

>member
-1 MIMARYLEKGE
+1 
-12 NAMNLHIVPSG
+12 MNLHIVPSG

-38 KKTTSKNVSRIGR
+38 KKTTSKNVRRIGR
-51 LSELRKEYPDPIAH
+51 LSELKKEYTDPIAH

-80 SSFEIPAN
+80 PSFEIPAN
-88 LMLDPMKK
+88 VMLDPMKK
-96 RRIMLGYIFPQS
+96 RRVMLGYIFPQS
-108 VYYSLGLDTV
+108 VYYSLGLDMV
-118 MRGIRNESKT
+118 MRGIRNESKA

-149 KNSTYEKAFSF
+149 KSSTYEKAFSF
-160 PEPPDYDLHH
+160 PESPDYDLQH
-170 VYRSLSLMAENF
+170 VYRSLSLMAKNF

-211 YFETEEQDG
+211 YFEIEEEDG

-288 SGKRNLR
+288 SGKKNLR

-314 EEVRAKLMGDD
+314 EDVRARLMGDG

-345 DANLRDVIFYH
+345 DTNLRDVIFYH
-356 DERFVAESDGFEE
+356 DEKFAMGSDGFEE

-377 RMREYQRSVRER
+377 RLREYQRSVRER

-398 SQGKIRKGVNQND
+398 RQGKIRKGVNQND
-411 VRRFIVVDSVTEKGE
+411 VRRFIVVDSVTENGE

-434 IDSERFEEE
+434 IDRERFEEE
-443 SKYDGFYAVT
+443 SEYDGFYAVT
-453 TDLADD
+453 TDLDDD
-459 PGEIIRINKGRWEIE
+459 PGEIIRINRGRWEIE

-482 DFDARPVFM
+482 DFDGRPVFV

-505 LAYMIFRI
+505 LAFMIFRI

-526 DAEILRTL
+526 DPEILRTL

-551 GKAVKALEG
+551 GKAVRALES

-578 LVARSKKQEI
+578 LVAKSKKEKI

>member
-1 MIMARYLEKGE
+1 
-12 NAMNLHIVPSG
+12 MNLHIVPSG

-38 KKTTSKNVSRIGR
+38 KKTTSKNVRRIGR
-51 LSELRKEYPDPIAH
+51 LSELKKEYTDPIAH
-65 FRAEAKRLTDEGKSE
+65 FRAEAKRLTDEGRSE

-96 RRIMLGYIFPQS
+96 RRVMLGYIFPQS
-108 VYYSLGLDTV
+108 VYYSLGLDMV
-118 MRGIRNESKT
+118 MRGIRNESKA

-149 KNSTYEKAFSF
+149 KSSTYEKAFSF
-160 PEPPDYDLHH
+160 PEPPDYDLQH
-170 VYRSLSLMAENF
+170 VYRSLSLMAKNF

-211 YFETEEQDG
+211 YFEIEEEDG

-243 RNGLPISMCINPGK
+243 RNGLPISMCINPGR

-264 IPLEKLMTERFGIEK
+264 IPLEKLMKERFGIEK

-307 KSLKKVS
+307 KSLKRVS
-314 EEVRAKLMGDD
+314 EDVRARLMGDG

-356 DERFVAESDGFEE
+356 DERFAMGSDGFEE

-377 RMREYQRSVRER
+377 RLREYQRSVRER

-398 SQGKIRKGVNQND
+398 RQGKIRKGVNQND
-411 VRRFIVVDSVTEKGE
+411 VRRFIVVDSVTENGE

-434 IDSERFEEE
+434 IDRERFEEE
-443 SKYDGFYAVT
+443 SEYDGFYAVT
-453 TDLADD
+453 TDLDDD
-459 PGEIIRINKGRWEIE
+459 PGEIIRINRGRWEIE

-482 DFDARPVFM
+482 DFDGRPVFV

-505 LAYMIFRI
+505 LAFMIFRI

-526 DAEILRTL
+526 DPEILRTL

-539 IDAESFYVGAME
+539 IDAENFYVGAME
-551 GKAVKALEG
+551 GKAVRALES

-569 AFSKAQFRR
+569 ALSKAQFRR
-578 LVARSKKQEI
+578 LVARSKKEKI

>member
-1 MIMARYLEKGE
+1 
-12 NAMNLHIVPSG
+12 MNLHIVPSG

-38 KKTTSKNVSRIGR
+38 KKTTSKNVRRIGR
-51 LSELRKEYPDPIAH
+51 LSELKKEYTDPIAH
-65 FRAEAKRLTDEGKSE
+65 FRAEAKRLTDEGRSE

-96 RRIMLGYIFPQS
+96 RRVMLGYIFPQS
-108 VYYSLGLDTV
+108 VYYSLGLDMV
-118 MRGIRNESKT
+118 MRGIRNESKA

-149 KNSTYEKAFSF
+149 KSSTYEKAFSF
-160 PEPPDYDLHH
+160 PEPPDYDLQH
-170 VYRSLSLMAENF
+170 VYRSLSLMAKNF

-211 YFETEEQDG
+211 YFEIEEEDG

-243 RNGLPISMCINPGK
+243 RNGLPISMCINPGR

-314 EEVRAKLMGDD
+314 EDVRARLMGDG

-356 DERFVAESDGFEE
+356 DERFAMGSDGFEE

-377 RMREYQRSVRER
+377 RLREYQRSVRER

-398 SQGKIRKGVNQND
+398 RQGKIRKGINQND
-411 VRRFIVVDSVTEKGE
+411 VRRFIVVDSVTENGE

-434 IDSERFEEE
+434 IDRERFEEE
-443 SKYDGFYAVT
+443 SEYDGFYAVT
-453 TDLADD
+453 TDLDDD
-459 PGEIIRINKGRWEIE
+459 PGEIIRINRGRWEIE

-482 DFDARPVFM
+482 DFDGRPVFV

-505 LAYMIFRI
+505 LAFMIFRI

-526 DAEILRTL
+526 DPEILRTL

-539 IDAESFYVGAME
+539 IDAENFYVGAME
-551 GKAVKALEG
+551 GKAVRALES

-569 AFSKAQFRR
+569 ALSKAQFRR
-578 LVARSKKQEI
+578 LVARSKKEKI

>member
-1 MIMARYLEKGE
+1 
-12 NAMNLHIVPSG
+12 MNLHIVPSG

-38 KKTTSKNVSRIGR
+38 KKTTSKNVRRIGR
-51 LSELRKEYPDPIAH
+51 LSELKKEYTDPIAH
-65 FRAEAKRLTDEGKSE
+65 FRAEAKRLTDEGRSE

-96 RRIMLGYIFPQS
+96 RRVMLGYIFPQS
-108 VYYSLGLDTV
+108 VYYSLGLDMV
-118 MRGIRNESKT
+118 MRGIRNESKA

-149 KNSTYEKAFSF
+149 KSSTYEKAFSF
-160 PEPPDYDLHH
+160 PEPPDYDLQH
-170 VYRSLSLMAENF
+170 VYRSLSLMAKNF

-211 YFETEEQDG
+211 YFEIEEEDG

-243 RNGLPISMCINPGK
+243 RNGLPISMCINPGR

-264 IPLEKLMTERFGIEK
+264 IPLEKMMTERFGIEK

-314 EEVRAKLMGDD
+314 EDVRARLMGDG

-356 DERFVAESDGFEE
+356 DEKFAMGSDGFEE

-377 RMREYQRSVRER
+377 RLREYQRSVRER
-389 QLQRAMELV
+389 QLQRAMELIR
-398 SQGKIRKGVNQND
+398 QGKIRKGVNQND
-411 VRRFIVVDSVTEKGE
+411 VRRFIVVDSVTENGE

-434 IDSERFEEE
+434 IDRERFEEE
-443 SKYDGFYAVT
+443 SEYDGFYAVT
-453 TDLADD
+453 TDLDDD
-459 PGEIIRINKGRWEIE
+459 PGEIIRINRGRWEIE

-482 DFDARPVFM
+482 DFDGRPVFV

-505 LAYMIFRI
+505 LAFMIFRI

-526 DAEILRTL
+526 DPEILRTL

-539 IDAESFYVGAME
+539 IDAENFYVGAME
-551 GKAVKALEG
+551 GKAVRALES

-578 LVARSKKQEI
+578 LVARSKKEKI

>member
-1 MIMARYLEKGE
+1 
-12 NAMNLHIVPSG
+12 MNLHIVPSG

-38 KKTTSKNVSRIGR
+38 KKTTSKNVRRIGR
-51 LSELRKEYPDPIAH
+51 LSELKKEYTDPIAH
-65 FRAEAKRLTDEGKSE
+65 FRAEAKRLTDEGRSE

-96 RRIMLGYIFPQS
+96 RRVMLGYIFPQS
-108 VYYSLGLDTV
+108 VYYSLGLNTV
-118 MRGIRNESKT
+118 MRGIRNESKA

-149 KNSTYEKAFSF
+149 KSSTYEKAFSF
-160 PEPPDYDLHH
+160 PEPPDYDLQH
-170 VYRSLSLMAENF
+170 VYRSLSLMAKNF

-211 YFETEEQDG
+211 YFEIEEEDG

-243 RNGLPISMCINPGK
+243 RNGLPISMCINPGR

-314 EEVRAKLMGDD
+314 EDVRARLMGDG

-356 DERFVAESDGFEE
+356 DERFAMGSDGFEE

-377 RMREYQRSVRER
+377 RLREYQRSVRER

-398 SQGKIRKGVNQND
+398 RQGKIRKGINQND
-411 VRRFIVVDSVTEKGE
+411 VRRFIVVDSVTENGE

-434 IDSERFEEE
+434 IDRERFEEE
-443 SKYDGFYAVT
+443 SEYDGFYAVT
-453 TDLADD
+453 TDLDDD
-459 PGEIIRINKGRWEIE
+459 PGEIIRINRGRWEIE

-482 DFDARPVFM
+482 DFDGRPVFV

-505 LAYMIFRI
+505 LAFMIFRI

-526 DAEILRTL
+526 DPEILRTL

-539 IDAESFYVGAME
+539 IDAENFYVGAME
-551 GKAVKALEG
+551 GKAVRALES

-569 AFSKAQFRR
+569 ALSKAQFRR
-578 LVARSKKQEI
+578 LVARSKKEKI

>member
-1 MIMARYLEKGE
+1 
-12 NAMNLHIVPSG
+12 MNLHIVPSG

-38 KKTTSKNVSRIGR
+38 KKTTSKNVRRIGR
-51 LSELRKEYPDPIAH
+51 LSELKKEYTDPIAH

-96 RRIMLGYIFPQS
+96 RRVMLGYIFPQS
-108 VYYSLGLDTV
+108 VYYSLGLDMV
-118 MRGIRNESKT
+118 MRGIRNESKA

-149 KNSTYEKAFSF
+149 KSSTYEKAFSF
-160 PEPPDYDLHH
+160 PEPPDYDLQH
-170 VYRSLSLMAENF
+170 VYRSLSLMAKSF

-211 YFETEEQDG
+211 YFEIEEEDG

-243 RNGLPISMCINPGK
+243 RNGLPISMCINPGR

-314 EEVRAKLMGDD
+314 EDVRARLMGDG

-356 DERFVAESDGFEE
+356 DERFAMGSDGFEE

-377 RMREYQRSVRER
+377 RLREYQRSVRER

-398 SQGKIRKGVNQND
+398 RQGKIRKGVNQND
-411 VRRFIVVDSVTEKGE
+411 VRRFIVVDSVTENGE

-434 IDSERFEEE
+434 IDRERFEEE
-443 SKYDGFYAVT
+443 SEYDGFYAVT
-453 TDLADD
+453 TDLDDD
-459 PGEIIRINKGRWEIE
+459 PGEIIRINRGRWEIE

-482 DFDARPVFM
+482 DFDGRPVFV

-505 LAYMIFRI
+505 LAFMIFRI

-526 DAEILRTL
+526 DPEILRTL

-551 GKAVKALEG
+551 GKAVRALES

-578 LVARSKKQEI
+578 LVARSKKEKI

>member
-1 MIMARYLEKGE
+1 
-12 NAMNLHIVPSG
+12 MNLHIVPSG

-38 KKTTSKNVSRIGR
+38 KKTTSKNVRRIGR
-51 LSELRKEYPDPIAH
+51 LSELKKEYTDPIAH
-65 FRAEAKRLTDEGKSE
+65 FRAEAKRLTDEGRSE

-96 RRIMLGYIFPQS
+96 RRVMLGYIFPQS
-108 VYYSLGLDTV
+108 VYYSLGLDMV
-118 MRGIRNESKT
+118 MRGIRNESKA

-149 KNSTYEKAFSF
+149 KSSTYEKAFSF
-160 PEPPDYDLHH
+160 PEPPDYDLQH
-170 VYRSLSLMAENF
+170 VYRSLSLMAKSF

-211 YFETEEQDG
+211 YFEIEEEDG

-243 RNGLPISMCINPGK
+243 RNGLPISMCINPGR

-307 KSLKKVS
+307 KSLKRVS
-314 EEVRAKLMGDD
+314 EDVRARLMGDG

-356 DERFVAESDGFEE
+356 DERFAMGSDGFEE

-377 RMREYQRSVRER
+377 RLREYQRSVRER

-398 SQGKIRKGVNQND
+398 RQGKIRKGVNQND
-411 VRRFIVVDSVTEKGE
+411 VRRFIVVDSVTENGE

-434 IDSERFEEE
+434 IDRERFEEE
-443 SKYDGFYAVT
+443 SEYDGFYAVT
-453 TDLADD
+453 TDLDDD
-459 PGEIIRINKGRWEIE
+459 PGEIIRINRGRWEIE

-482 DFDARPVFM
+482 DFDGRPVFV

-505 LAYMIFRI
+505 LAFMIFRI

-526 DAEILRTL
+526 DPEILRTL

-539 IDAESFYVGAME
+539 IDAENFYVGAME
-551 GKAVKALEG
+551 GKAVRALES

-569 AFSKAQFRR
+569 ALSKAQFRR
-578 LVARSKKQEI
+578 LVARSKKEKI

>member
-1 MIMARYLEKGE
+1 
-12 NAMNLHIVPSG
+12 MNLHIVPSG

-38 KKTTSKNVSRIGR
+38 KKTTSKNVRRIGR
-51 LSELRKEYPDPIAH
+51 LSELKKEYTDPIAH
-65 FRAEAKRLTDEGKSE
+65 FRAEAKRLTDEGRSE

-96 RRIMLGYIFPQS
+96 RRVMLGYIFPQS
-108 VYYSLGLDTV
+108 VYYSLGLDMV
-118 MRGIRNESKT
+118 MRGIRNESKA

-149 KNSTYEKAFSF
+149 KSSTYEKAFSF
-160 PEPPDYDLHH
+160 PEPPDYDLQH
-170 VYRSLSLMAENF
+170 VYRSLSLMAKSF

-211 YFETEEQDG
+211 YFEIEEEDG

-243 RNGLPISMCINPGK
+243 RNGLPISMCINPGR

-314 EEVRAKLMGDD
+314 EDVRARLMGDG

-356 DERFVAESDGFEE
+356 DEKFAMGSDGFEE

-377 RMREYQRSVRER
+377 RLREYQRSVRER

-398 SQGKIRKGVNQND
+398 RQGKIRKGVNQND
-411 VRRFIVVDSVTEKGE
+411 VRRFIVVDSVTENGE

-434 IDSERFEEE
+434 IDRERFEEE
-443 SKYDGFYAVT
+443 SEYDGFYAVT
-453 TDLADD
+453 TDLDDD
-459 PGEIIRINKGRWEIE
+459 PGEIIRINRGRWEIE

-482 DFDARPVFM
+482 DFDGRPVFV

-505 LAYMIFRI
+505 LAFMIFRI

-526 DAEILRTL
+526 DPEILRTL

-539 IDAESFYVGAME
+539 IDAENFYVGAME
-551 GKAVKALEG
+551 GKAVRALES

-578 LVARSKKQEI
+578 LVARSKKEEI

>member
-1 MIMARYLEKGE
+1 
-12 NAMNLHIVPSG
+12 MNLHIVPSG

-38 KKTTSKNVSRIGR
+38 KKTTSKNVRRIGR
-51 LSELRKEYPDPIAH
+51 LSELKKEYTDPIAH
-65 FRAEAKRLTDEGKSE
+65 FRAEAKRLTDEGRSE

-96 RRIMLGYIFPQS
+96 RRVMLGYIFPQS
-108 VYYSLGLDTV
+108 VYYSLGLDMV
-118 MRGIRNESKT
+118 MRGIRNESKA

-149 KNSTYEKAFSF
+149 KSSTYEKAFSF
-160 PEPPDYDLHH
+160 PEPPDYDLQH
-170 VYRSLSLMAENF
+170 VYRSLSLMAKSF

-211 YFETEEQDG
+211 YFEIEEEDG

-243 RNGLPISMCINPGK
+243 RNGLPISMCINPGR

-314 EEVRAKLMGDD
+314 EDVRARLMSDG

-356 DERFVAESDGFEE
+356 DERFAMGSDGFEE

-377 RMREYQRSVRER
+377 RLREYQRSVRER

-398 SQGKIRKGVNQND
+398 RQGKIRKGVNQND
-411 VRRFIVVDSVTEKGE
+411 VRRFIVVDSVTENGE

-434 IDSERFEEE
+434 IDRERFEEE
-443 SKYDGFYAVT
+443 SEYDGFYAVT
-453 TDLADD
+453 TDLDDD
-459 PGEIIRINKGRWEIE
+459 PGEIIRINRGRWEIE

-482 DFDARPVFM
+482 DFDGRPVFV

-505 LAYMIFRI
+505 LAFMIFRI

-526 DAEILRTL
+526 DPEILRTL

-551 GKAVKALEG
+551 GKAVRALES

-569 AFSKAQFRR
+569 ALSKAQFRR
-578 LVARSKKQEI
+578 LVARTKKEKI

>member
-1 MIMARYLEKGE
+1 
-12 NAMNLHIVPSG
+12 MNLHIVPSG

-38 KKTTSKNVSRIGR
+38 KKTTSKNVRRIGR
-51 LSELRKEYPDPIAH
+51 LSELKKEYTDPIAH
-65 FRAEAKRLTDEGKSE
+65 FRAEAKRLTDEGRSE

-96 RRIMLGYIFPQS
+96 RRVMLGYIFPQS
-108 VYYSLGLDTV
+108 VYYSLGLNTV
-118 MRGIRNESKT
+118 MRGIRNESKA

-149 KNSTYEKAFSF
+149 KSSTYEKAFSF
-160 PEPPDYDLHH
+160 PEPPDYDLQH
-170 VYRSLSLMAENF
+170 VYRSLSLMAKSF

-211 YFETEEQDG
+211 YFEIEEEDG

-243 RNGLPISMCINPGK
+243 RNGLPISMCINPGR

-264 IPLEKLMTERFGIEK
+264 IPLEKLMKERFGIEK

-314 EEVRAKLMGDD
+314 EDVRARLMGDG

-356 DERFVAESDGFEE
+356 DERFAMGSDGFEE

-377 RMREYQRSVRER
+377 RLREYQRNVRER

-398 SQGKIRKGVNQND
+398 RQGKIRKGVNQND
-411 VRRFIVVDSVTEKGE
+411 VRRFIVVDSVTENGE

-434 IDSERFEEE
+434 IDRERFEEE
-443 SKYDGFYAVT
+443 SEYDGFYAVT
-453 TDLADD
+453 TDLDDD
-459 PGEIIRINKGRWEIE
+459 PGEIIRINRGRWEIE

-482 DFDARPVFM
+482 DFDGRPVFV

-505 LAYMIFRI
+505 LAFMIFRI

-526 DAEILRTL
+526 DPEILRTL

-539 IDAESFYVGAME
+539 IDAENFYVGAME
-551 GKAVKALEG
+551 GKAVRALES

-578 LVARSKKQEI
+578 LVARSKKEKI

>member
-1 MIMARYLEKGE
+1 
-12 NAMNLHIVPSG
+12 MNLHIVPSG

-38 KKTTSKNVSRIGR
+38 KKTTSKNVRRIGR
-51 LSELRKEYPDPIAH
+51 LSELKKEYTDPIAH

-96 RRIMLGYIFPQS
+96 RRVMLGYIFPQS
-108 VYYSLGLDTV
+108 VYYSLGLNTV
-118 MRGIRNESKT
+118 MRSIRNESKV
-128 TYDFNRIMRDLI
+128 TYDFNRIMRDLV

-149 KNSTYEKAFSF
+149 KSSTYEKAFSF
-160 PEPPDYDLHH
+160 PEPPDYDLQH
-170 VYRSLSLMAENF
+170 VYRSLSLMAKNF

-211 YFETEEQDG
+211 YFEIEEEDG

-243 RNGLPISMCINPGK
+243 RNGLPISMCINPGRM
-257 TNEQKTM
+257 NEQKTM

-314 EEVRAKLMGDD
+314 EDVRARLMGDG

-356 DERFVAESDGFEE
+356 DEKFAMGSDGFEE

-377 RMREYQRSVRER
+377 RLREYQRSVRER

-398 SQGKIRKGVNQND
+398 RQGKIRKGVNQND
-411 VRRFIVVDSVTEKGE
+411 VRRFIVVDSVTENGE

-434 IDSERFEEE
+434 IDRERFEEE
-443 SKYDGFYAVT
+443 SEYDGFYAVT
-453 TDLADD
+453 TDLDDD
-459 PGEIIRINKGRWEIE
+459 PGEIIRINRGRWEIE

-482 DFDARPVFM
+482 DFDGRPVFV

-505 LAYMIFRI
+505 LAFMIFRI

-526 DAEILRTL
+526 DPEILRTL

-551 GKAVKALEG
+551 GKAVRALES

-569 AFSKAQFRR
+569 ALSKAQFRR
-578 LVARSKKQEI
+578 LVARSKKEKI